1 MNFKYLFIYL
11 LNIYLFI
18 RIFSYLV
25 ASHLSKK
32 AKENRKL
39 NINLKEFSSN
49 QDKDVILPKDE
60 HQPLHDTYTKSPSA
74 SNHSSSDKSAL
85 RNFEGES
92 KQSESEDDQKL
103 AFKSFTSSS
112 YRGGDRL
119 EGTTK
124 EISNNFLFKQ
134 ISIRPVNSILVTK
147 TFSSKYKMSSQDAQD
162 MKPSVVS
169 FDTQRNS
176 SSHYVQNDSL
186 MEKINKKEISATTI
200 IKSES
205 SSSSVSPE
213 KVIPPS
219 KESISKIGTE
229 SVRVSMAH
237 VDTTTKLLTQEDLN
251 SIAENMEVRF
261 EVLENP
267 RRAII
272 TLRNKG
278 LVPIERKQ
286 WSIHFCITTG
296 LELGHLVHRPEGY
309 VLPGETSI
317 KLTHFNGCAYKLEPT
332 RDFKPILPGSS
343 LAFKVNIGPTIA
355 RSDLGPKW
363 YVTAEGLQ
371 PRTISNT
378 ADEGLSFVFVSGRKG
393 SWDRFGNNDVADL
406 GKAPLLVIPTPLMI
420 VELNESKKLS
430 IDSEWVVI
438 GGPGVEEETSFLAG
452 NMKQFCRI
460 SDNFLADI
468 STFVGHS
475 SQQP

>member
-49 QDKDVILPKDE
+49 EDKDVILPKDE

-92 KQSESEDDQKL
+92 ESEDDQKL

-134 ISIRPVNSILVTK
+134 ISVRPVNSILVTK
-147 TFSSKYKMSSQDAQD
+147 TFSSKHKMSSQDAQD

-251 SIAENMEVRF
+251 SIAEYMEVRF

-332 RDFKPILPGSS
+332 RDFKPIIPGSS